1 MMIKFSLCLSLD
13 SVKVT
18 SKDSLFVV
26 GSSKSLG
33 EWNLNNAVEMRMKL
47 ADDTGSLSSL
57 SSNSSVCESHNE
69 NSLVKTIFSTYVLH
83 FSKTIFF

>member
-1 MMIKFSLCLSLD
+1 MMIKFNLCLSLD

-33 EWNLNNAVEMRMKL
+33 EWNLNQAVEMHMKL
-47 ADDTGSLSSL
+47 DDAGSLSSL
-57 SSNSSVCESHNE
+57 SSSSSLSENINE
-69 NSLVKTIFSTYVLH
+69 NS
-83 FSKTIFF
+83 